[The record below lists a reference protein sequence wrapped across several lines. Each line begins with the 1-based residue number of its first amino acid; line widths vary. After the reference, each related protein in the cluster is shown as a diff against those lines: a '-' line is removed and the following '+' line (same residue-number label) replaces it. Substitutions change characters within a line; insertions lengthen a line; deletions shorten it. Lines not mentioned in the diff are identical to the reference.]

1 MSMIPSDLPGA
12 GNSVS
17 AESIIHQARQLD
29 AMGRAQVVSVLMGG
43 PLPLQAVPTEAERI
57 SQQAEASPIDPIQDL
72 AGGDGRSHGRLGW
85 PIRGQTAVR

>member
-57 SQQAEASPIDPIQDL
+57 SQQVQALPPQEL
-72 AGGDGRSHGRLGW
+72 AQVLRAIAQQLR
-85 PIRGQTAVR
+85 A